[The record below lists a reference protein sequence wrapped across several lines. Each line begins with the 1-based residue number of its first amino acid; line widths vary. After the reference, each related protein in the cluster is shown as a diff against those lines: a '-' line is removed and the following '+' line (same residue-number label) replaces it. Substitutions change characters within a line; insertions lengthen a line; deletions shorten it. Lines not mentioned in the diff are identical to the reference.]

1 MSLCTTC
8 QSLDLLN
15 IPKLPASCNAY
26 NAQNESAALISV
38 FKRRTTQTDDDQSAD
53 EPLGLPFYNTLEDLQ
68 AAAKH
73 CSVCKVIEQDIS
85 RFQNEF
91 VEAKQKEQLRVRKRE
106 GPDWKM
112 WLAKGTNEISGFMVV
127 STDVEN
133 KAVVWVLSA
142 VGLCVDGEYVLI
154 YPVYGLRMI

>member
-1 MSLCTTC
+1 
-8 QSLDLLN
+8 
-15 IPKLPASCNAY
+15 
-26 NAQNESAALISV
+26 
-38 FKRRTTQTDDDQSAD
+38 
-53 EPLGLPFYNTLEDLQ
+53 
-68 AAAKH
+68 
-73 CSVCKVIEQDIS
+73 
-85 RFQNEF
+85 
-91 VEAKQKEQLRVRKRE
+91 VRKRE